1 MVPLLESLAGLR
13 PGGPARAEWPQPTLT
28 VFMTDWETSVSDS
41 SNAKRTLKLVPR
53 PPPLVSV
60 MTRDAVSPTT

>member
-1 MVPLLESLAGLR
+1 
-13 PGGPARAEWPQPTLT
+13 
-28 VFMTDWETSVSDS
+28 MTDWETSVSDS